1 MLIKDKEKKN
11 NDLLNRVDSFPK
23 KEYIHTANKLLS
35 KCSECYTIREMLVK
49 ANVLSLFPREALV
62 NTE

>member
-23 KEYIHTANKLLS
+23 KEYIHTPNKLLS
-35 KCSECYTIREMLVK
+35 KSSECYTIREMLVK
-49 ANVLSLFPREALV
+49 ANVLSRLPREALI